1 MQSKTTPDDQQLHAW
16 SNNTPYLDPTHG
28 PSLPAVVDPGQATP
42 NQPDPQQLHFLQQA
56 ADTFVFGQPP
66 IQQTGLSDPGLSPA
80 ALWRRPEAAV
90 FDTFP
95 DPYKTPNLM
104 FPSSGPNV
112 GAVDVPAS
120 YHSFDSFN
128 DENWGD
134 YHDATLNP
142 SSVGFAFVPPERL
155 DAAILGASLNRTNQA
170 FFDHA
175 LEYHDSGPVQLPSHP
190 STSEYMIVNQNYT
203 GPSTNHFPQQH
214 GIAVTSDA
222 VSPGPEIAPHT
233 NDLTQMGSHL
243 PLCECCHQ
251 PHFLRGDGL
260 SLQPL
265 HANAAHLLQ
274 SQELVPERSR
284 KRRKTNPSPPFISKT
299 PATSEGSSQGGC
311 IKCRMHHKH
320 CVQGPDDAACTRCL
334 KKIVFFCLCSR
345 DRLSEITLYR
355 TGAGTVNA
363 RKHKVSRTIFEY
375 LKSNASRITCE
386 GPIVPIKLR
395 QEFGEA
401 VDLEVC
407 PIIIADEV
415 YREMPAEQQRL
426 LAHRYQVADR
436 SAAAVAAND
445 FVRRSVN
452 KCVEYYVSGKD
463 DLTKLIFRGADR
475 LAQENSGSSEPS
487 FLTDV
492 LRFWTAGR
500 LIEGGWSFEGSQTL
514 DLEAGA
520 TLVSAPAIDEQLA
533 VILVDQV
540 LCPLKKKVVKLL
552 DGIIT
557 HKRKDRW
564 LELTLAV
571 FILLNHYHMSMVH
584 QWNFSRSYGSSKR
597 YTSKEFVTRLHA
609 GARCLLLHYHVVC
622 GGKKPFERTLTK
634 ADSEQ
639 KSSEQL
645 KKKKIARWKEDK
657 DDFVTELID
666 TIQER
671 LAGFNHL
678 ANTEDYESEHWFTG
692 QMFVP
697 EWKPPDVPAHNE
709 LPVSA

>member
-203 GPSTNHFPQQH
+203 GPSTNHFPPQH

-243 PLCECCHQ
+243 PL
-251 PHFLRGDGL
+251 
-260 SLQPL
+260 
-265 HANAAHLLQ
+265 
-274 SQELVPERSR
+274 
-284 KRRKTNPSPPFISKT
+284 
-299 PATSEGSSQGGC
+299 
-311 IKCRMHHKH
+311 
-320 CVQGPDDAACTRCL
+320 
-334 KKIVFFCLCSR
+334 
-345 DRLSEITLYR
+345 
-355 TGAGTVNA
+355 
-363 RKHKVSRTIFEY
+363 KHKVSRTIFEY

-540 LCPLKKKVVKLL
+540 LCPLKKKVIKLL